1 MIEYLCLTSYPI
13 HCDNLLFSIPSVINI
28 WLAASL
34 KLGIIIGQIIIEVQ
48 FIAEND
54 YYNLVFCPVAIHL
67 TMKS

>member
-1 MIEYLCLTSYPI
+1 MIMIKYPCLTSYPI

-54 YYNLVFCPVAIHL
+54 YYNLVLCPLRFI
-67 TMKS
+67 